1 MATTTHR
8 PFSIHT
14 SPAAVAAQRKR
25 ELGHIHQ
32 GKAALQWTDDD
43 YRYHLRNVTGKA
55 SSADLDAA
63 GRRKL
68 LDHMAACGWRPPA
81 PASKPFGQAEKIAWL
96 WKKLGEAGGIQ
107 DASTPAL
114 LIFVGRTVGMA
125 VADLKFL
132 PVQQAS
138 TVIEALKSWLDRAK
152 RAQGGT
158 QHG

>member
-1 MATTTHR
+1 MVTTTHSH
-8 PFSIHT
+8 FSVHT

-32 GKAALQWTDDD
+32 GKAALHWTDDD
-43 YRYHLRNVTGKA
+43 YRYHLRNVTGKT

-68 LDHMAACGWRPPA
+68 LDHMAACGWRPAA
-81 PASKPFGQAEKIAWL
+81 PVAKPFGQAEKIAWL
-96 WKKLGEAGGIQ
+96 WKKLGEADGIQ

-114 LIFVGRTVGMA
+114 MAFVGRTTGMT

-152 RAQGGT
+152 RAKGVS
-158 QHG
+158 HG